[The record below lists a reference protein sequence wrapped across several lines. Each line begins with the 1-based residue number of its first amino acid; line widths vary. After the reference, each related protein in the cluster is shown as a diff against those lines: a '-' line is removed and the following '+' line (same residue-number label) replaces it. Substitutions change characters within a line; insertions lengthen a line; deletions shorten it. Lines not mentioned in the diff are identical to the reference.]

1 VNVPA
6 RDLVQTMSARI
17 SMRALILLGLVAL
30 AYPWSL
36 VTLSRSVTLQT
47 PLAYLALVPV
57 VALLLARVALT
68 RQPAPRPIHDRQLD
82 YIIGLG
88 LIFMAAA
95 ILLFMPDSLRSRFW
109 LYRIDLLTVPFFVA
123 GVVTL
128 LYGVRRMWALRVPIL
143 FLFLAWPVPY
153 LPLVGDG
160 LRAFTDLSV
169 AAAAVVSGVFPA
181 ATPTGSAGLFLV
193 HHAEQPFTLLIGSAC
208 AGVNSMVG
216 FLVIGLA
223 LGYVVHGPLWRKA
236 VWLIDGLVL
245 VWIFNLLRI
254 ESIFGVGAMFGRG
267 AAYDVLHPV
276 AGLLF
281 FNVAILIMLGLIPLF
296 GLRWRP
302 AGDPAGASALTA
314 PRGVGNA
321 RRAGLVTL
329 AFVLAFAA
337 VNAGYARYQ
346 SVLGDFVE
354 PRLQPFALDAMHIDG
369 WLGRHVATYQ
379 QGKQFFGQESE
390 WDRYFLTSSPRA
402 ALYANTPVYLDV
414 ITTDDY
420 SALAAYGIEA
430 CYDFHGFQ
438 IASIAAV
445 DLGSGVNGEIIS
457 YTKRQTNTD
466 WTTLYWEWPY
476 RSNGETRFARV
487 VMLVP
492 QGPIA
497 TIHSEGADA
506 WVSATPRFQATEQ
519 LLIALA
525 RQVIAT
531 QLPAPDQAAG
541 R

>member
-1 VNVPA
+1 MNVPA
-6 RDLVQTMSARI
+6 RDLVQTMSARMP
-17 SMRALILLGLVAL
+17 MRALILLGLIAL

-57 VALLLARVALT
+57 VSLLLARVALT

-88 LIFMAAA
+88 LVFVAAG
-95 ILLFMPDSLRSRFW
+95 ILLFLPDSLRSRFW
-109 LYRIDLLTVPFFVA
+109 LYRIDLLSLPFFVA

-128 LYGVRRMWALRVPIL
+128 FYGVRRLWALRIPVL

-160 LRAFTDLSV
+160 LRAFTDLSIS
-169 AAAAVVSGVFPA
+169 AAAAVSQVLPVVVPSGSEGTFIVQNA
-181 ATPTGSAGLFLV
+181 Q
-193 HHAEQPFTLLIGSAC
+193 QPFTVLIAAAC

-223 LGYVVHGPLWRKA
+223 LTYVVHGPLWRKA
-236 VWLIDGLVL
+236 IWLIDGLVL
-245 VWIFNLLRI
+245 VWLFNLLRI
-254 ESIFGVGAMFGRG
+254 ESIFVTGALFGRG

-276 AGLLF
+276 AGLIF
-281 FNVAILIMLGLIPLF
+281 FNIAILIMFALIRVF
-296 GLRWRP
+296 GLSWRP
-302 AGDPAGASALTA
+302 PIEEDGQSALTA
-314 PRGVGNA
+314 PRGVTNA
-321 RRAGLVTL
+321 RRAGLVAL

-337 VNAGYARYQ
+337 VNAGYARFQ
-346 SVLGDFVE
+346 SVLGDLVSA
-354 PRLQPFALDAMHIDG
+354 RLQPFAIETLQIDG
-369 WLGRHVATYQ
+369 WRGRHVATNQ
-379 QGKQFFGQESE
+379 QGKQFFGESSE
-390 WDRYFLTSSPRA
+390 WDRYFLTSSPRGE
-402 ALYANTPVYLDV
+402 LYANVPVYLDV

-420 SALAAYGIEA
+420 GTLAAYGIEA

-438 IASIAAV
+438 IASIAPV
-445 DLGSGVNGEIIS
+445 DLGSGVTGEVLS
-457 YTKRQTNTD
+457 YTKRQSGTD

-476 RSNGETRFARV
+476 QSHGTTRFARV

-492 QGPIA
+492 QGPLA
-497 TIHSEGADA
+497 TIRND
-506 WVSATPRFQATEQ
+506 TATESVAGAGRFEATER

-525 RQVIAT
+525 REVVKT
-531 QLPAPDQAAG
+531 QLPAPGVAT